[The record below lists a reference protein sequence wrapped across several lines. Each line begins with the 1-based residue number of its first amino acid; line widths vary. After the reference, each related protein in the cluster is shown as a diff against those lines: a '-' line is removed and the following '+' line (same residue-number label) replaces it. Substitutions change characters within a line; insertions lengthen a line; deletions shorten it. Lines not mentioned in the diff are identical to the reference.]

1 MAQKK
6 TVVYIGKSAQRIIQA
21 SIPFTGQPDIKLQGK
36 TFLADR
42 QAFNIGDFQVTPF
55 LVDHSAYDAYALLIE
70 AGGCKLFDS
79 SDFRGHGRKAALFEK
94 FIQSLPQPVHA
105 LLMEGTSLGRAGFE
119 QIVYSAEQPLKVWLT
134 EFYES
139 IKCRAGDNLSLVLIR
154 VNS

>member
-1 MAQKK
+1 M
-6 TVVYIGKSAQRIIQA
+6 VYIGKTAQRIIQD

-70 AGGCKLFDS
+70 AGGRRLFDNG
-79 SDFRGHGRKAALFEK
+79 DFRGHGRKAALFKK
-94 FIQSLPQPVHA
+94 FIQSPPQPVHA

-134 EFYES
+134 DFYAG
-139 IKCRAGDNLSLVLIR
+139 IKCRAGDSVSLILVR
-154 VNS
+154 MNG